1 MDPLDRTAVVA
12 ALEANLRHL
21 ERVVARVDE
30 QRATQRPAPDRWS
43 PLEALEHLV
52 VVERGIHKAVTAAS
66 GREPTDLR
74 TRKMDAVIAGAGTVT
89 RTLTAMEMV

>member
-43 PLEALEHLV
+43 PLETLEHLV
-52 VVERGIHKAVTAAS
+52 VVERAFTRPSPLRAAGS
-66 GREPTDLR
+66 RPTCGPAR
-74 TRKMDAVIAGAGTVT
+74 WTR
-89 RTLTAMEMV
+89 